1 LSQRISWAKLRDSFF
16 LRIMQPEIG
25 DYYKQLNDFLSE
37 KILEDG
43 TKIARFEKIKHPR
56 DFPEM

>member
-1 LSQRISWAKLRDSFF
+1 
-16 LRIMQPEIG
+16 MQPEIG